1 MAYQH
6 PRFEP
11 NGARGEQPRPLLPV
25 RLANTLREGVR
36 AVLGAGLL
44 GITAITWLAL
54 VSWSLHD
61 PSLSHPTAL
70 HARNWLGSPGAMGA
84 DLILQTLGLAALAV
98 VLAPM
103 FWGLTLVQREPVA
116 RLAHRFIS
124 YLTAIPALAA
134 AASALPSPA
143 SWPLY
148 HGLGGII
155 GDAAFRVA
163 SAPFAL
169 AHAEYGRPVAGLVCL
184 AVGLWSAAHS
194 IGATWASLQR
204 VPRTRRTKP
213 TTKPITKRATANVA
227 SQSEVRAEPVL
238 TLPVQRA
245 TPVTARP
252 PDPRTQIQYG
262 PYAGFDTDADE
273 PIDPE
278 FDAWTEQAS
287 SGIASRFA
295 PQAMTPATGTP
306 RGLQEA
312 VLDVFTGGRAAVRNA
327 PAGDEQP
334 QDVLPAAPLSATTA
348 RTQAKTQAYKRPSLN
363 LLERAAGPATTTA
376 VAASLLRGNARLLE
390 DTLADF
396 GVIGQVRDITPGPV
410 VTRFELEPAR
420 GTNLARVMA
429 LADDIAR
436 GMGTQSVRI
445 TPVPGMLTLGI
456 EMPNLVRV
464 QIALRDVFDT
474 ETYRATTDMLPIA
487 LGLTI
492 TGEPVVADLAQ
503 LPSLLVSGANGSG
516 KSTGINAMILS
527 LLYKH
532 GPDECRFLMID
543 EKMLDLAVY
552 NGIPHLLTP
561 VVSDPHK
568 ALTALAWCVSEM
580 EERAKRMATLGVRN
594 IDLFNNR
601 VRNAKKRG
609 ERLARTVQ
617 TGFDDRTGEAT
628 YVKEDMNLEPMPY
641 IVIVIDEFAGLMA
654 VAGREIEG
662 AVARLAQ
669 AARSCGIHL
678 IMATERP
685 SNDIV
690 TGAIKTSVP
699 ARVSYKSANR
709 SDSRAVLD
717 AEGAEQLLGSGD
729 MLFTNGAGLPLR
741 VHGPYVSQAE
751 IESVTGTLRQQ
762 GAPRYVEGLAGSA
775 GVERSVTVRTGAVTG
790 TARTSAVMTA
800 QSADALYDRAVAI
813 IARDARASRDHLA
826 RRLNITPGW
835 AEALLQR
842 LHADGVIGPPDAHGQ
857 CQVLVGVAA

>member
-1 MAYQH
+1 MAYQQ
-6 PRFEP
+6 PLSEADSR
-11 NGARGEQPRPLLPV
+11 RSEQLRPLLPV
-25 RLANTLREGVR
+25 RLAKTLREGVR
-36 AVLGAGLL
+36 ASLGAVLL
-44 GITAITWLAL
+44 LITATIWLAL

-84 DLILQTLGLAALAV
+84 DLILQTLGLAALVV

-103 FWGLTLVQREPVA
+103 FWGLTLVQREPIPRFA
-116 RLAHRFIS
+116 RRLIS
-124 YLTAIPALAA
+124 YLTAIPVLAA
-134 AASALPSPA
+134 AASSVPA
-143 SWPLY
+143 PAAWPLY

-155 GDAAFRVA
+155 GDAAFHVA
-163 SAPFAL
+163 SAPFVL
-169 AHAEYGRPVAGLVCL
+169 AHAEFGRPVAGLVFL
-184 AVGLWSAAHS
+184 GLGLWWAANS
-194 IGATWASLQR
+194 IGATWASLRPVNRTQRPSTTQR
-204 VPRTRRTKP
+204 VTAK
-213 TTKPITKRATANVA
+213 TKRPTAPAAAPVE
-227 SQSEVRAEPVL
+227 SRADPVL
-238 TLPVQRA
+238 TVPVQRSR
-245 TPVTARP
+245 TVTARA
-252 PDPRTQIQYG
+252 PDPRAQQQFG

-295 PQAMTPATGTP
+295 PQSMTPATHTP
-306 RGLQEA
+306 RGLQDA
-312 VLDVFTGGRAAVRNA
+312 VIDAFTGGRAATRLEPDA
-327 PAGDEQP
+327 YEQP
-334 QDVLPAAPLSATTA
+334 YDVQQVSPSAEPTV
-348 RTQAKTQAYKRPSLN
+348 RTKTRTPGYKRPSLN
-363 LLERAAGPATTTA
+363 LLERASGTPAKPG

-396 GVIGQVRDITPGPV
+396 GVIGQIRDISPGPV
-410 VTRFELEPAR
+410 VTLYELEPAR
-420 GTNLARVMA
+420 GTNPARVMA

-436 GMGTQSVRI
+436 GMGVPAVRI
-445 TPVPGMLTLGI
+445 AAIPGMTTLGI
-456 EMPNLVRV
+456 EMPNPVSA

-474 ETYRATTDMLPIA
+474 EVYRSNMDMLPIA
-487 LGLTI
+487 LGLSI

-503 LPSLLVSGANGSG
+503 MPGLLVSGTNGAG

-561 VVSDPHK
+561 VVTDPHK

-580 EERAKRMATLGVRN
+580 EERAKRLATLGVRN
-594 IDLFNNR
+594 IELFNNR

-685 SNDIV
+685 SSDIV
-690 TGAIKTSVP
+690 TGAIKSSVP

-709 SDSRAVLD
+709 MDSRAILGC
-717 AEGAEQLLGSGD
+717 EGAEQLLGSGD
-729 MLFTNGAGLPLR
+729 MLFTAGAGAPMR
-741 VHGPYVSQAE
+741 VHGPYVSNAE
-751 IESVTGTLRQQ
+751 IENVTGSLQAQ
-762 GAPRYVEGLAGSA
+762 GAPRYVDGMTALGSDDRA
-775 GVERSVTVRTGAVTG
+775 ATVRTAAVTA
-790 TARTSAVMTA
+790 TARTVMTA

-813 IARDARASRDHLA
+813 IVRDGRASREHLQ
-826 RRLNITPGW
+826 RRLNITPNW
-835 AEALLQR
+835 SAALLQR
-842 LHADGVIGPPDAHGQ
+842 LQADGVVGPPGADGQ
-857 CQVLVGVAA
+857 CQVFVGAAA